1 MWGRGKRDERG
12 AAVVETAL
20 CLCFIVLPLVFAT
33 IAYAYM
39 LSFRQ
44 TVSQSAAEGARI
56 AAVAPSATSDADRKK
71 AAIRAA
77 SQSMKTGVGKLECNV
92 GNLTCQAVMVPGCD
106 DGSAATCVRVTIS
119 YPYRD
124 HSLLPT
130 IPGLGFTLPSSVG
143 YSAMVQVS

>member
-1 MWGRGKRDERG
+1 MRRHRTRDESG
-12 AAVVETAL
+12 AAALETAL

-56 AAVAPSATSDADRKK
+56 AAVAPSGTSDANRKQ
-71 AAIRAA
+71 AAIEAA
-77 SQSMKTGVGKLECNV
+77 TQSMGTGVGDLKCNV
-92 GNLTCQAVMVPGCD
+92 DNLTCEATVVPGCD
-106 DGSAATCVRVTIS
+106 DGSSATCVKVTIS

-124 HSLLPT
+124 HSLLPS
-130 IPGLGFTLPSSVG
+130 IPGFGFTLPKTIS
-143 YSAMVQVS
+143 YAAMVQVD